1 MLSFTSLQQLFLLT
15 LALHTY
21 AAPLRQAFHTRDLT
35 SPGGSD
41 ALARRG
47 NGPSRPEMD
56 DSSSISELTQPG
68 SSMHRPT
75 FEEARPSIDAQVAS
89 TQGKPKKKPWWKKIF
104 SKKSDKS
111 SGKKSTPSVRAAPI
125 SRAKVRVVNAAKPA
139 TGRRSAVQPQKIGK
153 PGQKRLATKKGP
165 VSAQPGKKPNPRPG
179 MKPVVARG
187 KAQSVGKSVPKAAPK
202 KNGPKRA

>member
-21 AAPLRQAFHTRDLT
+21 AAPLAFHTRDLT

-111 SGKKSTPSVRAAPI
+111 SGKKFTPSVRAAPI

-139 TGRRSAVQPQKIGK
+139 TGRSIDRLTSTQIGK

-187 KAQSVGKSVPKAAPK
+187 KAQSVGKSVPRAAPK